1 MQMGYA
7 PEEWKGRPVIAI
19 LNTWSD
25 VQPCHM
31 HFKSRVD
38 DVKRGIFMAGGFP
51 VELPALSLSE
61 SLQKPTTMLYRNLLA
76 MDAEELLRGHP
87 VDGVVL
93 MGGCDKTTPGL
104 LLGATSMNLPTIYL
118 PAGPMLRGNWKGR
131 TLGSGSDAW
140 KYWDERRAGKIS
152 DKDWVDV
159 EAGIA
164 RSYGTCM
171 TMGTASTMTAI
182 AESIGMTLPGA
193 SSIPAADAGHI
204 RMSSECGRR
213 IVEMVWE
220 DLTPQK
226 IQSRKAFENAI
237 TVAMAM
243 GCSTNAIIH
252 LIAQARRAGQDIGLD
267 DFEKASRTVPVIA
280 NVRPSGD
287 TYLMEDFFYAG
298 GLPGLM
304 SRISEHLHLDCV
316 TVTGKTLGENIEG
329 AEVYNDDVIRTVEN
343 PIYKEGAL
351 AVLKGNLAPDGCVI
365 KPSAC
370 EPRFLKHSG
379 PALVFDDYPS
389 MKKAVDDPDLDVTAD
404 HVLIL
409 RNAGPQGGPGMPEW
423 GMLPIPTKLV
433 KQGVR
438 DMVRLSDAR
447 MSGTSY
453 GACILHVSPESFI
466 GGPLALVRNGDRI
479 TLDVAARTIN
489 LDVTEAE
496 LAKRRAEWKQ
506 PERRYER
513 GYGWMFS
520 KHIKQANEGCDFDF
534 LETGFRRAGR
544 RAVDLLSG
552 SHNMSKL
559 SEATR
564 NKLKT
569 VSTATV
575 ATALF
580 KRGFRIQMIQDVH
593 PLSPDQPALVGEA
606 FTLRYM
612 PAREDLN
619 KIDVFR
625 DRSHPQRKAIEDC
638 PAGAVLVMDSRKD
651 ARAASAGAIL
661 VTRLMKRGCAG
672 VITDGGF
679 RDSAEIARL
688 GFPAYHHR
696 PSAPT
701 NLTLHQAIEINV
713 PIGCGDAPVFPGD
726 VILGDSDGV
735 IVIPAHLADEI
746 ADETVEMTAFEDFVT
761 EEVQKGRWHLGA
773 LSRNG

>member
-1 MQMGYA
+1 MTARKDPETLRSARWFAPDDLRAFGHRSRAMQMGYA

-25 VQPCHM
+25 AQPCHM

-38 DVKRGIFMAGGFP
+38 DVKRGILMAGGFP
-51 VELPALSLSE
+51 MELPALSLSE
-61 SLQKPTTMLYRNLLA
+61 SFLKPTTMLYRNLLA

-93 MGGCDKTTPGL
+93 MGGCDKTTPAL
-104 LLGATSMNLPTIYL
+104 LLGATSMGVPAIYL
-118 PAGPMLRGNWKGR
+118 PAGPMLRGNWKGK

-182 AESIGMTLPGA
+182 AEAIGMSLPGA

-204 RMSSECGRR
+204 RMSSESGRR

-220 DLTPQK
+220 DLTPRK
-226 IQSRKAFENAI
+226 IQSRQAFENAI
-237 TVAMAM
+237 IVAMAM

-267 DFEKASRTVPVIA
+267 DFEKASRKVPVIA

-287 TYLMEDFFYAG
+287 KYLMEDFYYAG

-304 SRISEHLHLDCV
+304 SRIKDHLHLDCM
-316 TVTGKTLGENIEG
+316 TVTGKTMGENIAG
-329 AEVYNDDVIRTVEN
+329 AEVHDDDVIRTVAN
-343 PIYKEGAL
+343 PIYAEGAL

-370 EPRFLKHSG
+370 EPRFLKHTG

-389 MKKAVDDPDLDVTAD
+389 MKKAIDDPDLDVTAD

-453 GACILHVSPESFI
+453 GACILHVSPESYI
-466 GGPLALVRNGDRI
+466 GGPLALVKNGDLI

-489 LDVTEAE
+489 LDISQTEME
-496 LAKRRAEWKQ
+496 KRRVTWNK
-506 PERRYER
+506 PETRFER
-513 GYGWMFS
+513 GYGWMFTPP
-520 KHIKQANEGCDFDF
+520 HPPGQRR
-534 LETGFRRAGR
+534 LRFRFPRDVLWRAGR
-544 RAVDLLSG
+544 RARDLLSRHSG
-552 SHNMSKL
+552 MVRR
-559 SEATR
+559 TR
-564 NKLKT
+564 PGI
-569 VSTATV
+569 S
-575 ATALF
+575 
-580 KRGFRIQMIQDVH
+580 RFRVR
-593 PLSPDQPALVGEA
+593 A
-606 FTLRYM
+606 
-612 PAREDLN
+612 
-619 KIDVFR
+619 
-625 DRSHPQRKAIEDC
+625 
-638 PAGAVLVMDSRKD
+638 SR
-651 ARAASAGAIL
+651 
-661 VTRLMKRGCAG
+661 
-672 VITDGGF
+672 
-679 RDSAEIARL
+679 
-688 GFPAYHHR
+688 
-696 PSAPT
+696 AP
-701 NLTLHQAIEINV
+701 E
-713 PIGCGDAPVFPGD
+713 
-726 VILGDSDGV
+726 
-735 IVIPAHLADEI
+735 
-746 ADETVEMTAFEDFVT
+746 
-761 EEVQKGRWHLGA
+761 
-773 LSRNG
+773 